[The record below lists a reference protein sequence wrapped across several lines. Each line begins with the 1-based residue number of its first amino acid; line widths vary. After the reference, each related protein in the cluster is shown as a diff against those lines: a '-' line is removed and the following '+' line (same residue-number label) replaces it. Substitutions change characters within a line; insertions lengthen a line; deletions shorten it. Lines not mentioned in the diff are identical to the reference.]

1 MSDSKLTIPNAASKA
16 GAFAARPYVTDSYYD
31 LAPDIVRDVL
41 DEAAPLIVAAELR
54 QTAAGLYRR
63 SDSVSMS
70 GDDGRGI
77 ERVGIFREIA
87 DLLSARA
94 DALDGGV

>member
-1 MSDSKLTIPNAASKA
+1 MSDSPKTPDAAYNAATA
-16 GAFAARPYVTDSYYD
+16 VIWRRGMVNEVEARDTAVDVLYVT
-31 LAPDIVRDVL
+31 
-41 DEAAPLIVAAELR
+41 APLIVAAELR

-77 ERVGIFREIA
+77 ERVGTFREIA